1 MVKKFESQVRLFGLL
16 RFLNTFYVYNSILV
30 FYFSNMIK
38 LNYTQIG
45 IVMASYYT
53 ASILFDI
60 PTGMIGD
67 LIGKKKAILIGAVF
81 QCIGIFLMGSLQ
93 TYMLLIIAHI
103 IFALGSSFISGSE
116 QGLIYKL
123 HEKHDKL
130 DVLNR
135 SYGKIFSASILST
148 IAAAL
153 LSSVVIQYSYSVTFY
168 ISAFS
173 NFLAVFFVCLVHEER
188 VYEDKTGKK
197 AFQRVRPLQIMK
209 ESFQE
214 IRVNR
219 QLLLFSIYY
228 IFTAIILTSVFF
240 QYQPYLQHLKISPT
254 FFGVIYALFGIIP
267 LISAQLSHLIKGKY
281 IYILNPL
288 ILAVVFLGMA
298 LTKSI
303 WLGIVLICL
312 FRFNWGIIIPKIQ
325 SHIDTSITSETSRA
339 TTVSTVYSVHNL
351 LLSMMLIISGH
362 LIESY
367 SIAVLLIIYSLF
379 SLLFCLYVFIFR
391 RSYNNTD
398 VPSKSTLMMDSK
410 EL

>member
-1 MVKKFESQVRLFGLL
+1 MKTKQVKSVSTSSSSTNNEGILSGNQSQQA
-16 RFLNTFYVYNSILV
+16 T
-30 FYFSNMIK
+30 
-38 LNYTQIG
+38 T
-45 IVMASYYT
+45 
-53 ASILFDI
+53 
-60 PTGMIGD
+60 
-67 LIGKKKAILIGAVF
+67 
-81 QCIGIFLMGSLQ
+81 
-93 TYMLLIIAHI
+93 I
-103 IFALGSSFISGSE
+103 IFYLLYI
-116 QGLIYKL
+116 
-123 HEKHDKL
+123 H
-130 DVLNR
+130 
-135 SYGKIFSASILST
+135 SYHSNLSILSIST
-148 IAAAL
+148 
-153 LSSVVIQYSYSVTFY
+153 LST
-168 ISAFS
+168 AFK
-173 NFLAVFFVCLVHEER
+173 NFT
-188 VYEDKTGKK
+188 D
-197 AFQRVRPLQIMK
+197 
-209 ESFQE
+209 
-214 IRVNR
+214 
-219 QLLLFSIYY
+219 
-228 IFTAIILTSVFF
+228 
-240 QYQPYLQHLKISPT
+240 

-391 RSYNNTD
+391 RSYNNTE

>member
-67 LIGKKKAILIGAVF
+67 LIGKKKAILIGAIF

-135 SYGKIFSASILST
+135 SYGKIF
-148 IAAAL
+148 
-153 LSSVVIQYSYSVTFY
+153 QQ
-168 ISAFS
+168 
-173 NFLAVFFVCLVHEER
+173 VFCLR
-188 VYEDKTGKK
+188 
-197 AFQRVRPLQIMK
+197 L
-209 ESFQE
+209 
-214 IRVNR
+214 
-219 QLLLFSIYY
+219 LLLF
-228 IFTAIILTSVFF
+228 
-240 QYQPYLQHLKISPT
+240 
-254 FFGVIYALFGIIP
+254 
-267 LISAQLSHLIKGKY
+267 
-281 IYILNPL
+281 
-288 ILAVVFLGMA
+288 
-298 LTKSI
+298 
-303 WLGIVLICL
+303 
-312 FRFNWGIIIPKIQ
+312 
-325 SHIDTSITSETSRA
+325 
-339 TTVSTVYSVHNL
+339 
-351 LLSMMLIISGH
+351 
-362 LIESY
+362 
-367 SIAVLLIIYSLF
+367 
-379 SLLFCLYVFIFR
+379 
-391 RSYNNTD
+391 
-398 VPSKSTLMMDSK
+398 
-410 EL
+410 